1 MLTRFEPGDA
11 RTGVGV
17 RSSQSP
23 PINGEPSSMAELQD
37 VTLEDTG
44 SSLSGQANFIALG
57 IVVV

>member
-1 MLTRFEPGDA
+1 
-11 RTGVGV
+11 
-17 RSSQSP
+17 
-23 PINGEPSSMAELQD
+23 MAELQD